1 VKQRFRLTRSTDIQ
15 RVRRVGKS
23 YAHPFVVL
31 VAAPEP
37 QALPRIGIIGGSRI
51 GNAVQRNRAK
61 RQIRACLDQTL
72 PHLKPGWDLL
82 ILARRPITQ
91 GKYSEIQAA
100 LNSLFQRAGLLGEES
115 QG

>member
-23 YAHPFVVL
+23 YAHPLVVL
-31 VAAPEP
+31 VAAPKP
-37 QALPRIGIIGGSRI
+37 QSVLRIGIIGSSRI
-51 GNAVQRNRAK
+51 GNAVQRNRVK

-100 LNSLFQRAGLLGEES
+100 LNSLFQKAGLLVEKS

>member
-1 VKQRFRLTRSTDIQ
+1 MTL
-15 RVRRVGKS
+15 
-23 YAHPFVVL
+23 
-31 VAAPEP
+31 
-37 QALPRIGIIGGSRI
+37 RIGVIGGSRV

-61 RQIRACLDQTL
+61 RQIRACLDQAL
-72 PHLKPGWDLL
+72 PQLRPGWDLL

-100 LNSLFQRAGLLGEES
+100 LHSLFQKAGLLVEGR

>member
-15 RVRRVGKS
+15 RVRRVGKF
-23 YAHPFVVL
+23 YAHPLVVL
-31 VAAPEP
+31 VTAPKP
-37 QALPRIGIIGGSRI
+37 QTVVRIGVIGGSRI

-91 GKYSEIQAA
+91 GNYSEIQAA
-100 LNSLFQRAGLLGEES
+100 LNSLFQKAGLLVEES

>member
-1 VKQRFRLTRSTDIQ
+1 MKQRFRLTRSTDIQ

-23 YAHPFVVL
+23 YAHPLVVL
-31 VAAPEP
+31 VAAPKP
-37 QALPRIGIIGGSRI
+37 QSQLRIGVIGGSRI

-61 RQIRACLDQTL
+61 RQIRGCLDQTL
-72 PHLKPGWDLL
+72 QQLKPGWDLL

-100 LNSLFQRAGLLGEES
+100 LQSLFQRAGLLVNEREG
-115 QG
+115 

>member
-1 VKQRFRLTRSTDIQ
+1 VKRQFRLTRSTDIQ

-23 YAHPFVVL
+23 YAHPLVVL
-31 VAAPEP
+31 VAAPKP
-37 QALPRIGIIGGSRI
+37 QSALRIGIIGGSRV

-72 PHLKPGWDLL
+72 PQLKPGWDLL

-91 GKYSEIQAA
+91 GKFSEIQAA
-100 LNSLFQRAGLLGEES
+100 LHILFQRAGLLVEER